1 MCQQM
6 PRVLRTRLLHK
17 RFLRKRVLRKNLLP
31 QSLLRQSLMSV
42 LCLSFVAA
50 ELQAQL
56 LAGFGERDITP
67 ELIDVWSDVDD
78 NAQFDPDI
86 DAWEDVNK
94 NGTFDGVWM
103 AGFQNNRPAQGVEAP
118 LKAVA
123 MVVDDGRYR
132 LGIVAADTIG
142 LMRTFVQDL
151 RGALPPSLGLDY
163 VLVHAT
169 HNHEGPDTQGLW
181 GTGPLNSGVD
191 PDYMVFL
198 RDQMIGALAEGVSA
212 LEPARLHMAS
222 IPNTPM
228 TPVRDARKP
237 EVVDDQIRVLVLES
251 VDQRILGSIVNFGI
265 HVELAWDRN
274 LKLTSD
280 VAGYLREGLS
290 RGIIYDGELLKE
302 GIGGTTLWLTGN
314 IGGLMTS
321 GPGEWVYDPFLN
333 ERISDGGHTKA
344 RAFGY
349 GLASA
354 VIDSWQNK
362 QFWSSDQ
369 ATLDIMTK
377 DVELGISNW
386 MLALA
391 TLTGVVNS
399 SPSLHLMPPFVRY
412 TSEISWIKLGQATL
426 TGIPG
431 ELYPEIAVGGI
442 ENPLGADFEIAP
454 VEVPPLRDALSGR
467 VNLMVNLANDAI
479 GYIIPKSEWDNEAPW
494 IYGETEETYGEIV
507 SLGEETAPTL
517 HERLMLLLREGQGR
531 GSEEGSTSL
540 DPQ

>member
-1 MCQQM
+1 MYQRIHCLFG
-6 PRVLRTRLLHK
+6 R
-17 RFLRKRVLRKNLLP
+17 
-31 QSLLRQSLMSV
+31 SLLRNRPLRKSLLPKGLLKQSLMSA
-42 LCLSFVAA
+42 LCLCAIA
-50 ELQAQL
+50 TELQAQL

-67 ELIDVWSDVDD
+67 ELIDSWIDVDG
-78 NAQFDPDI
+78 NAQFDPEI

-94 NGTFDGVWM
+94 NGAFDGVWM
-103 AGFQNNRPAQGVEAP
+103 AGFQNNRPAQGVESP

-132 LGIVAADTIG
+132 IGIVAADTIG

-151 RGALPPSLGLDY
+151 RRALPPSLGLDY

-181 GTGPLNSGVD
+181 GTGPMSSGVD

-198 RDQMIGALAEGVSA
+198 RDQMMGALADGVSA

-228 TPVRDARKP
+228 TPIRDARKP
-237 EVVDDQIRVLVLES
+237 EVIDDQIRVLVLES

-290 RGIIYDGELLKE
+290 RGIVYDGELLKE

-321 GPGEWVYDPFLN
+321 GPGEWVDDPFLN
-333 ERISDGGHTKA
+333 ERISDGGHAKA

-354 VIDSWQNK
+354 VIDGWQNK

-369 ATLDIMTK
+369 ATLDVMAR

-391 TLTGVVNS
+391 TLTGVVDS
-399 SPSLHLMPPFVRY
+399 SPSLHLTPPFVRY

-517 HERLMLLLREGQGR
+517 HERLMLLLREVQGR
-531 GSEEGSTSL
+531 VSEEGSTSL